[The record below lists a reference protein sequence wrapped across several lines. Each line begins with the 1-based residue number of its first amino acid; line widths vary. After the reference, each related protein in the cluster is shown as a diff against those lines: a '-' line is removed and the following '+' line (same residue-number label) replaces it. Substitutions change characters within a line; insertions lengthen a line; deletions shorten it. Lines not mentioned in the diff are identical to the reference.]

1 MRTGHNSGPRL
12 GTLQRRQG
20 QDHNPHAHAPWEERS
35 MWTLASRYKD
45 PPVRGTSLEVTEENT
60 VETIS
65 GTLGWKNYK
74 TKPKKT

>member
-1 MRTGHNSGPRL
+1 
-12 GTLQRRQG
+12 
-20 QDHNPHAHAPWEERS
+20 

-45 PPVRGTSLEVTEENT
+45 LPVRGTSLEVTEGNT

-74 TKPKKT
+74 TKPTKKDHKSAKSKVTTTGAKTDSSSQT

>member
-1 MRTGHNSGPRL
+1 
-12 GTLQRRQG
+12 
-20 QDHNPHAHAPWEERS
+20 

-45 PPVRGTSLEVTEENT
+45 LPVRGTSLEVTEENT

-74 TKPKKT
+74 TKPRKKDHKSAKSKVTTGAKTDSSSQT